1 MILKVLWTN
10 FKYNGIIKKKESWT
24 MVMDTVNTLFYHYTS
39 LNVLYSI
46 VANNELWLSNLK
58 NSNDPNEQ
66 YLSSDEYNTYVLQK
80 LQVDPYHGRIDLSGS
95 NTVVGNPYGLSL
107 TTLKDDLGQ
116 WERYGDQSRGVAIA
130 FDIPAM
136 NAYLKETYGFS
147 LDFGPIK
154 YTEDEKK
161 EYIKSLIADLPVYD
175 GGFEKCWPLYGLY
188 FTIHYAQARVRFKR
202 EEFSLEKEYR
212 LYIDLVEQNFQHESI
227 EILLKNSPTELEA
240 YHKDYVKKQSTHR
253 LTTEHK
259 KYAIM
264 RRGINSYLSLD
275 LTLLGT
281 TKSNFIKEIILG
293 PKCTQNIG
301 ELNDFLLV
309 NGFSTIVRKSKIE
322 II

>member
-1 MILKVLWTN
+1 M
-10 FKYNGIIKKKESWT
+10 YNE
-24 MVMDTVNTLFYHYTS
+24 DTLYYHYTS

-46 VANNELWLSNLK
+46 VANNELWLSNIK

-80 LQVDPYHGRIDLSGS
+80 LQINPYHGRIDLSGS

-136 NAYLKETYGFS
+136 NAYLKETYDLT
-147 LDFGPIK
+147 LDFGSIK
-154 YTEDEKK
+154 YTEEEKK
-161 EYIKSLIADLPVYD
+161 EYIKSLVADMPVYD
-175 GGFEKCWPLYGLY
+175 GGFEKYWPLYGLF

-212 LYIDLVEQNFQHESI
+212 LYVDLVEKKFQHEAI
-227 EILLKNSPTELEA
+227 EILLKNRPAELDA
-240 YHKDYVKKQSTHR
+240 YHQDYVAKQSIHR
-253 LTTEHK
+253 LNAEHK
-259 KYAIM
+259 KYAVM

-275 LTLLGT
+275 LALLGAA
-281 TKSNFIKEIILG
+281 KSGFIKEVILG
-293 PKCTQNIG
+293 PKCTQNTS
-301 ELNDFLLV
+301 ELNGFLWA
-309 NGFSTIVRKSKIE
+309 NGFRTTIRKSKIE
-322 II
+322 IV